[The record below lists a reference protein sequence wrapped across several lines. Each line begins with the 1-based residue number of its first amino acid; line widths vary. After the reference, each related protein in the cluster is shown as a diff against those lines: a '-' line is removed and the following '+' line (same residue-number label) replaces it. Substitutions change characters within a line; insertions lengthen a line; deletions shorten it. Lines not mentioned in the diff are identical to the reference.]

1 MASSYV
7 AGWGRNPGVL
17 RHEPWSYPK
26 HPANN
31 LAREVT
37 LGERGPDGLQMC
49 EKQLQGGER
58 GRTCSHEP
66 HVQLSVT

>member
-1 MASSYV
+1 MS
-7 AGWGRNPGVL
+7 PGVI
-17 RHEPWSYPK
+17 PNIQQTS
-26 HPANN
+26 